1 MKKFVKF
8 LALVVDLA
16 FTPVRFVAG
25 FMTLLCGCIVYEQNF
40 WKEFKEMI
48 KSNVY
53 AFKVGFKPA
62 LDYIF
67 KD

>member
-1 MKKFVKF
+1 MKKFVKL

-16 FTPVRFVAG
+16 FAPVRFVTG
-25 FMTLLCGCIVYEQNF
+25 TLTILCGCIVYEQNF
-40 WKEFKEMI
+40 WRAFKEMI
-48 KSNVY
+48 KSSVD